1 MEEDSSK
8 HSSPVPLPEPTQEIP
23 KGSQSPPQL
32 RKIKTVPKKCEQHP
46 SIVPANNHRM
56 GILHL
61 LIDTDQQALQ
71 RAVREDFKRIT
82 RKMDQNEQLDRE
94 DLITIT
100 NYSFVNYFTHELERD
115 VP

>member
-1 MEEDSSK
+1 
-8 HSSPVPLPEPTQEIP
+8 
-23 KGSQSPPQL
+23 
-32 RKIKTVPKKCEQHP
+32 
-46 SIVPANNHRM
+46 M

-115 VP
+115 VLWWRGIW

>member
-1 MEEDSSK
+1 MD
-8 HSSPVPLPEPTQEIP
+8 
-23 KGSQSPPQL
+23 
-32 RKIKTVPKKCEQHP
+32 
-46 SIVPANNHRM
+46 
-56 GILHL
+56 ILHL
-61 LIDTDQQALQ
+61 LIDTDQKALQ

>member
-1 MEEDSSK
+1 MD
-8 HSSPVPLPEPTQEIP
+8 
-23 KGSQSPPQL
+23 
-32 RKIKTVPKKCEQHP
+32 
-46 SIVPANNHRM
+46 
-56 GILHL
+56 ILHL
-61 LIDTDQQALQ
+61 LIDTNQQALQ

-100 NYSFVNYFTHELERD
+100 NYSFVNYFTHELERY

>member
-1 MEEDSSK
+1 
-8 HSSPVPLPEPTQEIP
+8 
-23 KGSQSPPQL
+23 
-32 RKIKTVPKKCEQHP
+32 
-46 SIVPANNHRM
+46 M

-61 LIDTDQQALQ
+61 LIDTDQQDLQ

-100 NYSFVNYFTHELERD
+100 NYSFVNYFTHELERYGLWWRGIW
-115 VP
+115 

>member
-1 MEEDSSK
+1 
-8 HSSPVPLPEPTQEIP
+8 
-23 KGSQSPPQL
+23 
-32 RKIKTVPKKCEQHP
+32 
-46 SIVPANNHRM
+46 M

-61 LIDTDQQALQ
+61 LIDTDQQDLQ

>member
-1 MEEDSSK
+1 
-8 HSSPVPLPEPTQEIP
+8 
-23 KGSQSPPQL
+23 
-32 RKIKTVPKKCEQHP
+32 
-46 SIVPANNHRM
+46 M

-61 LIDTDQQALQ
+61 LIDTDQQDLQ

-100 NYSFVNYFTHELERD
+100 NYSFVNYFTHELERY
-115 VP
+115 VL

>member
-1 MEEDSSK
+1 
-8 HSSPVPLPEPTQEIP
+8 
-23 KGSQSPPQL
+23 
-32 RKIKTVPKKCEQHP
+32 
-46 SIVPANNHRM
+46 M

-71 RAVREDFKRIT
+71 RTVREDFKRIT

>member
-1 MEEDSSK
+1 
-8 HSSPVPLPEPTQEIP
+8 
-23 KGSQSPPQL
+23 
-32 RKIKTVPKKCEQHP
+32 
-46 SIVPANNHRM
+46 M

-61 LIDTDQQALQ
+61 LIDTDQQDLQ
-71 RAVREDFKRIT
+71 RAVSEDFKRIT

>member
-1 MEEDSSK
+1 
-8 HSSPVPLPEPTQEIP
+8 
-23 KGSQSPPQL
+23 
-32 RKIKTVPKKCEQHP
+32 
-46 SIVPANNHRM
+46 M

-61 LIDTDQQALQ
+61 LIDTDQQDLQ

-100 NYSFVNYFTHELERD
+100 NYSFVNYFTHELERY

>member
-1 MEEDSSK
+1 MD
-8 HSSPVPLPEPTQEIP
+8 
-23 KGSQSPPQL
+23 
-32 RKIKTVPKKCEQHP
+32 
-46 SIVPANNHRM
+46 
-56 GILHL
+56 ILHL
-61 LIDTDQQALQ
+61 LIDTDQQDLQ

>member
-1 MEEDSSK
+1 
-8 HSSPVPLPEPTQEIP
+8 
-23 KGSQSPPQL
+23 
-32 RKIKTVPKKCEQHP
+32 
-46 SIVPANNHRM
+46 M

-115 VP
+115 VPWWRGIL

>member
-1 MEEDSSK
+1 
-8 HSSPVPLPEPTQEIP
+8 
-23 KGSQSPPQL
+23 
-32 RKIKTVPKKCEQHP
+32 
-46 SIVPANNHRM
+46 M

-61 LIDTDQQALQ
+61 LIDTDQQDLQ

-100 NYSFVNYFTHELERD
+100 NYSIVNYFTHELERY
-115 VP
+115 VPWWRGIW

>member
-1 MEEDSSK
+1 
-8 HSSPVPLPEPTQEIP
+8 
-23 KGSQSPPQL
+23 
-32 RKIKTVPKKCEQHP
+32 
-46 SIVPANNHRM
+46 M

>member
-1 MEEDSSK
+1 
-8 HSSPVPLPEPTQEIP
+8 
-23 KGSQSPPQL
+23 
-32 RKIKTVPKKCEQHP
+32 
-46 SIVPANNHRM
+46 M

-61 LIDTDQQALQ
+61 LIDTDHQDLQ

>member
-1 MEEDSSK
+1 
-8 HSSPVPLPEPTQEIP
+8 
-23 KGSQSPPQL
+23 
-32 RKIKTVPKKCEQHP
+32 
-46 SIVPANNHRM
+46 M
-56 GILHL
+56 GILPL

>member
-1 MEEDSSK
+1 
-8 HSSPVPLPEPTQEIP
+8 
-23 KGSQSPPQL
+23 
-32 RKIKTVPKKCEQHP
+32 
-46 SIVPANNHRM
+46 M

-100 NYSFVNYFTHELERD
+100 NYLFVNYFTHELERD

>member
-1 MEEDSSK
+1 
-8 HSSPVPLPEPTQEIP
+8 
-23 KGSQSPPQL
+23 
-32 RKIKTVPKKCEQHP
+32 
-46 SIVPANNHRM
+46 M

-115 VP
+115 VPWWRGRW

>member
-1 MEEDSSK
+1 
-8 HSSPVPLPEPTQEIP
+8 
-23 KGSQSPPQL
+23 
-32 RKIKTVPKKCEQHP
+32 
-46 SIVPANNHRM
+46 M

-94 DLITIT
+94 DLITIA

>member
-1 MEEDSSK
+1 
-8 HSSPVPLPEPTQEIP
+8 
-23 KGSQSPPQL
+23 
-32 RKIKTVPKKCEQHP
+32 
-46 SIVPANNHRM
+46 M

-61 LIDTDQQALQ
+61 LIDTNQQDLQ

>member
-1 MEEDSSK
+1 
-8 HSSPVPLPEPTQEIP
+8 
-23 KGSQSPPQL
+23 
-32 RKIKTVPKKCEQHP
+32 
-46 SIVPANNHRM
+46 M

-61 LIDTDQQALQ
+61 LIDTDQQDLQ

-115 VP
+115 VPWWRGIW